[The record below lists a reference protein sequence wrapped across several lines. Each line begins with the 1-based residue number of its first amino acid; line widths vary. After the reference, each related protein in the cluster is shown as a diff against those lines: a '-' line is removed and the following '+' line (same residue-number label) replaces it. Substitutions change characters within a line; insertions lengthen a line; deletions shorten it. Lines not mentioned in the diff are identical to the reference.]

1 MDVPAPPGELDRL
14 AGEAPP
20 LAGGEYVATLPLST
34 IFLGGTSLPRSIER
48 KLLPDRGKMTPA
60 SLNRVQGWQGTQD
73 IMFVGLNPSTGRAI
87 PGR

>member
-1 MDVPAPPGELDRL
+1 
-14 AGEAPP
+14 
-20 LAGGEYVATLPLST
+20 
-34 IFLGGTSLPRSIER
+34 
-48 KLLPDRGKMTPA
+48 MTPA